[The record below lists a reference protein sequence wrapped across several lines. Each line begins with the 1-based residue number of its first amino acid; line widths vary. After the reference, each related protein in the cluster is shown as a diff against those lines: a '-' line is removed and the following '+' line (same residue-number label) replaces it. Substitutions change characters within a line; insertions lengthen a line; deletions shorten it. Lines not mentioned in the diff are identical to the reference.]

1 MLAIR
6 LKRVIRVIINKNI
19 PMITKNKEEVRELM
33 IDNQELENKL
43 LEIEKKADLVK
54 EMRLREIP

>member
-19 PMITKNKEEVRELM
+19 LMITKNKEEVIELM
-33 IDNQELENKL
+33 IDNLELENKL